1 MKTKFKIIIG
11 LLFFSLTTFAQKDQ
25 VKILKKIYAKEI
37 ITDADLVDYKK
48 NATKYGDVAIEEEDK
63 VYSEFYKSILP
74 ILEINALGANVTTM
88 QKANFINMETISDL
102 SSGLNG
108 TLDFEKKTGKK
119 LYTDKINETIRNFKP
134 IFWEYVVVLDGQKKY
149 KEVSQ
154 AAYLIYQ
161 LDKKDLERL
170 YIAAEYAL
178 RAKEYDKSIQYYNE
192 LNALK
197 YTGES
202 TTYIAKSKV
211 NDEYNAFSS
220 LAERD
225 IAVKI
230 GTHTDPKIEKTPSR
244 TGSIYKNIVESYIA
258 KNDIPGAKKAIVD
271 ARLTNPDDTSLIL
284 TEANLYLKTEDFD
297 TYKKLITEV
306 LAKNPNDADLF
317 FNLGVISSK
326 SKDGQAEAEK
336 NYLKA
341 IQIDPKYRN
350 AYINLAVL
358 KLEGE
363 TKLLDQMNK
372 LGTSPADSKKY
383 DVLKAKR
390 EGLYKSALPYLEKA
404 EELFTGDADIKSTLL
419 NVYNALDMTEKAKAL
434 KAKK

>member
-1 MKTKFKIIIG
+1 MKTKYKIITG

-25 VKILKKIYAKEI
+25 AKTLKKIYEKET
-37 ITDADLVDYKK
+37 ITEADLVEYKK
-48 NATKYGDVAIEEEDK
+48 NAMKYGDLAIEEEDK
-63 VYSEFYKSILP
+63 VYSEFYKSMLP
-74 ILEINALGANVTTM
+74 ILEINALGANVTLM
-88 QKANFINMETISDL
+88 QKANFINMETISDM
-102 SSGLNG
+102 SSGVNA
-108 TLDFEKKTGKK
+108 TLDLEKKTGKK
-119 LYTDKINETIRNFKP
+119 IYTNKINETITNYKP
-134 IFWEYVVVLDGQKKY
+134 IFWEYVVALDGQKKY

-178 RAKEYDKSIQYYNE
+178 RAQEYDKAIEYYNE

-197 YTGES
+197 YTGEA

-220 LAERD
+220 LSERD
-225 IAVKI
+225 LAVKL
-230 GTHTDPKIEKTPSR
+230 GTHTDPKVEKTPSR
-244 TGSIYKNIVESYIA
+244 RGIIYKNILESYIG
-258 KNDIPGAKKAIVD
+258 KNDISGAKKAIVD
-271 ARLTNPDDTSLIL
+271 ARLANPDDTSLVL
-284 TEANLYLKTEDFD
+284 AEADLYLKTEDYV
-297 TYKKLITEV
+297 TYKKLIAEV
-306 LAKNPNDADLF
+306 LAKEPNNADLF

-326 SKDGQAEAEK
+326 AKDGQAEAEK

-341 IQIDPKYRN
+341 IEIDPKYKN
-350 AYINLAVL
+350 AYVNLAVL

-372 LGTSPADSKKY
+372 LGTSPADNKKY
-383 DVLKAKR
+383 DILKVKR
-390 EGLYKSALPYLEKA
+390 LGLYKAALPYLEKA
-404 EELFTGDADIKSTLL
+404 EELFTGDPNIKSTLL